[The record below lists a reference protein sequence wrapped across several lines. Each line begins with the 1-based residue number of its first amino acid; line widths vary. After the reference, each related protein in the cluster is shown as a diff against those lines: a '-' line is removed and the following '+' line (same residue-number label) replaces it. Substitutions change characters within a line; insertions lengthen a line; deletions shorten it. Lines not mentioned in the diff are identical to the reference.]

1 MKILGIETSCDE
13 CAAAVVEDGRI
24 IHSNII
30 ATQIAEHTPYMGVVP
45 ELASRLR
52 TRTLDRGIGD
62 APLERP

>member
-30 ATQIAEHTPYMGVVP
+30 ATQIAEHTPFMGVVP
-45 ELASRLR
+45 ELASRLH
-52 TRTLDRGIGD
+52 TQ
-62 APLERP
+62 

>member
-30 ATQIAEHTPYMGVVP
+30 ATQIAEHTPYMGV
-45 ELASRLR
+45 EIGRASCR
-52 TRTLDRGIGD
+52 
-62 APLERP
+62 ERV